1 MLALALLPL
10 VSGLAAA
17 ATCSPDTVSCS
28 PESKGADPCCV
39 ASAGLFVFT
48 QRFEPDEGDGGAW
61 SIDGLEVLEC
71 DGSPAK
77 RAVSPRKTHEQIGS
91 ATTVSKILDTDAAER
106 AWAQSEVGEGV
117 EELWER
123 SWNTAGRYVSTI
135 CDGDVSPFFAAVFDL
150 HKSIPTAELLNNAD
164 ISPSDDTTY
173 ALADIIGALS
183 HHNHQPILTCD
194 ESTLVSVS
202 WPLHAKGKLAS
213 FVPASIG
220 RESSCPAEG
229 IIYPPSLAVH
239 ATTTKYTFDPIH
251 RPTMRPITL
260 SHDESRQV
268 KYDEAEEAKKAKKLG
283 FFKGKQKGSL
293 GRKDE
298 L

>member
-10 VSGLAAA
+10 VSGLATA
-17 ATCSPDTVSCS
+17 ATCSPDVVSCS
-28 PESKGADPCCV
+28 ADAKGADPCCV
-39 ASAGLFVFT
+39 ATAGLFVFT
-48 QRFEPDEGDGGAW
+48 QRFEPDEGDAGAW
-61 SIDGLEVLEC
+61 SIDGVEVLEC
-71 DGSPAK
+71 DGSKVK
-77 RAVSPRKTHEQIGS
+77 RAVSKRKTHEEIGS
-91 ATTVSKILDTDAAER
+91 ATHNSAVIDANAAER

-135 CDGDVSPFFAAVFDL
+135 CDGDVAPFFASVYDL
-150 HKSIPTAELLNNAD
+150 HKGIPTAELLNNAD

-173 ALADIIGALS
+173 ALSDIIGALS
-183 HHNHQPILTCD
+183 HRGHQPILTCD
-194 ESTLVSVS
+194 EATLISVS
-202 WPLHAKGKLAS
+202 WPVHVKGKLTG
-213 FVPASIG
+213 FVPASVD
-220 RESSCPAEG
+220 RKSSCPAEG
-229 IIYPPSLAVH
+229 IIYPPSLVVH

-268 KYDEAEEAKKAKKLG
+268 KYDEAEEAKKAVKLG